1 MRLNRQFLMGVVIV
15 VQSIVITLLLTTGF
29 AMASPP
35 AQDGVTELL
44 VAVQQAQSAASL
56 ATILALIA
64 LVISLAAILAL
75 AAVSFNPRKDS

>member
-1 MRLNRQFLMGVVIV
+1 MHLNRQFLMGAVIV
-15 VQSIVITLLLTTGF
+15 VQAIVIALLLTTGPVL
-29 AMASPP
+29 ASVP

-44 VAVQQAQSAASL
+44 IAVQQAQSAASL

-75 AAVSFNPRKDS
+75 AAVSFNPRKEG

>member
-1 MRLNRQFLMGVVIV
+1 MRSNRQSLMGAVIL
-15 VQSIVITLLLTTGF
+15 VQWIVIALLLTTSL
-29 AMASPP
+29 AMAAPP
-35 AQDGVTELL
+35 AQDGTTELL

-75 AAVSFNPRKDS
+75 AAVSFNPRKEG